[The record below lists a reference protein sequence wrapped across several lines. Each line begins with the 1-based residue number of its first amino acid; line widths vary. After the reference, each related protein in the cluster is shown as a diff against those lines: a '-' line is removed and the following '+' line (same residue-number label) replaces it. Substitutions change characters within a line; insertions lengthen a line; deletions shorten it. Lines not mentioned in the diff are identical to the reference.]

1 MGRVLYKALNQ
12 ITSYYKKGVHNGVDV
27 VKKWNKSCYIT
38 SHSDG
43 EVLECVK
50 GVPHDPGS
58 TGNRSYGNYVK
69 IRHNDG
75 YMTLY
80 AHLKNV
86 KVIKGEKV
94 FLLTNKKPYIM
105 PNTYNW
111 SSADIIAFCKL
122 IGLSYELDGY
132 GKVKETNIPEGSEI
146 DLNNKITIRL
156 SKD

>member
-1 MGRVLYKALNQ
+1 MVGTTKDLANCVTTAVEEIANYANINYKGNKEE
-12 ITSYYKKGVHNGVDV
+12 ITSKVIPLGNYI
-27 VKKWNKSCYIT
+27 NKSVEET
-38 SHSDG
+38 KNN
-43 EVLECVK
+43 LEALGLKVI
-50 GVPHDPGS
+50 VIGS
-58 TGNRSYGNYVK
+58 GDTIINQNP
-69 IRHNDG
+69 
-75 YMTLY
+75 
-80 AHLKNV
+80 LKNV